1 MILSHQER
9 NRQHPQETDL
19 VSDHLVDVVI
29 VDDQVNV
36 VDQINPFPL
45 SISQRVLVVFVRL
58 IEIL

>member
-19 VSDHLVDVVI
+19 VSDHLVDV
-29 VDDQVNV
+29 DDQVNV

-45 SISQRVLVVFVRL
+45 SIPQSVLVVFVSPL
-58 IEIL
+58 VEIL